1 MISPFVLHQ
10 PGSLPEA
17 LSVLAEHNG
26 DTNVL
31 AGGSELLL
39 LLKLGLI
46 KARHLVDI
54 KKITELSRLEFDSES
69 KTLHV
74 GPLVTHRT
82 LEKSELIRQRF
93 PLLAEMQR
101 ELANVRIR
109 NVGTLAGNLC
119 FAEPHSDPAAL
130 LVAYDAFV
138 ILRSSD
144 GERRV
149 PIGDFFTDYYETVLR
164 KNELMIDIQ
173 IPELDSNFLASYSR
187 FCPSERPIVTIALLT
202 LWDDGVCAEARLGLG
217 CVGPMPLRVAE
228 FEDRVRGKSAEEL
241 SVKADEFAAMAARS
255 CEPLA
260 DLWGSPEYKRK
271 VLKNLV
277 RDALQYQCHGK
288 TNNE

>member
-277 RDALQYQCHGK
+277 RDGLHRQCQGK
-288 TNNE
+288 NEQ